1 MNRVLLIHTKYQ
13 NFGGE
18 DQSVKNEIEL
28 LNQEYEVKTLI
39 KTNNIEK
46 PLNDIFTI
54 LFNNNLNFNRELS
67 NTIEDFKPDI
77 IYIHNTWYKVSL
89 GIFKI
94 IKKYNIPTV
103 LKLHNFRYFCTNTFS
118 LKKHLKGSLICQAC
132 GLSKEKYK
140 IFNKYFND
148 SYIKSFFGIIYG
160 KKFNKILND
169 TSLKLVVLTNFHKE
183 FLKELG
189 FNKEKIFV
197 VPNYL
202 KIKNFERNTIN
213 QNYFVYAGRISKE
226 KGIEELIKSF
236 TKRIDKDISLKI
248 IGNGPLLKSLKE
260 KYKNSN
266 IEFLGSLSN
275 KEVLS
280 IINNSIS
287 VVTSTKLYEGQPTL
301 LCEASSLS
309 VPSIFPDTGGINE
322 FFPKSYP
329 LSFEQYNYDSLEEK
343 LEIVLT
349 DSMRSDT
356 GKENKSFISEI
367 LEEKKILE
375 LFRNIFV

>member
-1 MNRVLLIHTKYQ
+1 MYKVLLIHTKYQ

-18 DQSVKNEIEL
+18 DQSVENEIEL
-28 LNQEYEVKTLI
+28 LNQEFEVKTLI

-46 PLNDIFTI
+46 PLNDIFTLI
-54 LFNNNLNFNRELS
+54 FNKNLDFNRELS
-67 NTIEDFKPDI
+67 NIIEDFKPDI

-94 IKKYNIPTV
+94 INKYNIPTV

-118 LKKHLKGSLICQAC
+118 LKKHLSGSLICQAC

-148 SYIKSFFGIIYG
+148 SYKKSLFGIIYG
-160 KKFNKILND
+160 KKLYKLLKD
-169 TSLKLVVLTNFHKE
+169 SSLKLVVLTNFHKE
-183 FLKELG
+183 FLKKLG
-189 FNKEKIFV
+189 FNEEKIFV
-197 VPNYL
+197 IPNYL
-202 KIKNFERNTIN
+202 KIKNFKRNTMN
-213 QNYFVYAGRISKE
+213 ENYFVYAGRISKE
-226 KGIEELIKSF
+226 KGVEELIQSF
-236 TKRIDKDISLKI
+236 LKKFDKDFSLKI
-248 IGNGPLLKSLKE
+248 IGNGPLLKTLKE
-260 KYKNSN
+260 KYRNSN
-266 IEFLGSLSN
+266 IEFLGSLNN

-287 VVTSTKLYEGQPTL
+287 VVTATKLYEGQPTL

-329 LSFEQYNYDSLEEK
+329 LSFEQYNYNSLEEK
-343 LEIVLT
+343 LEIAINHSL
-349 DSMRSDT
+349 RLDT
-356 GKENKSFISEI
+356 GKENKIFISGI
-367 LEEKKILE
+367 LDKKKILNE
-375 LFRNIFV
+375 FRNIFV